1 MMAMRPGCFGSI
13 RRSPSRIQVRN
24 NNKEIIMQLTVN
36 GKQATIEGKES
47 LTITALLDELQVKD
61 ALYVTVELN
70 GDILDRPT
78 FDATIVKNNDAVEF
92 LYFMGGGR

>member
-1 MMAMRPGCFGSI
+1 
-13 RRSPSRIQVRN
+13 
-24 NNKEIIMQLTVN
+24 MQLTIN
-36 GKQATIEGKES
+36 GKAAVIEGKES
-47 LTITALLDELQVKD
+47 LNITSLLDELQVKD

-78 FDATIVKNNDAVEF
+78 FDSTIVRNGDILEF